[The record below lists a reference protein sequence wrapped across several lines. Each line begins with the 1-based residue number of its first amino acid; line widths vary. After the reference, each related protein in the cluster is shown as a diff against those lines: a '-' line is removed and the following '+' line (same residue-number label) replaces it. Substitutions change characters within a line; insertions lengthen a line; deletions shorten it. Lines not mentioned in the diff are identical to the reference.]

1 VIDQAARQAELV
13 AVQGAFDELF
23 FRDGGAELARYFLD
37 DAEMWWP
44 GEPPIVG
51 SEAIGAALDEFAG
64 VFEIIDLE
72 RHPDLIEAS
81 GSLGVVMRTFS
92 ETRRV
97 RETGILERIH
107 GRSALVWRR
116 STAGEWRC
124 ARLMTGRYAPDE
136 TMT

>member
-1 VIDQAARQAELV
+1 MIDDAARQAELV
-13 AVQGAFDELF
+13 AVQRAFDALF
-23 FRDGGAELARYFLD
+23 FGNVGTEMARYFLD

-51 SEAIGAALDEFAG
+51 AGAIGTALDAFASA
-64 VFEIIDLE
+64 FEIIDLE
-72 RHPDLIEAS
+72 RHPDLTEAV

-97 RETGILERIH
+97 RATGIVERIH

-116 STAGEWRC
+116 SPVGEWRC

-136 TMT
+136 SLR